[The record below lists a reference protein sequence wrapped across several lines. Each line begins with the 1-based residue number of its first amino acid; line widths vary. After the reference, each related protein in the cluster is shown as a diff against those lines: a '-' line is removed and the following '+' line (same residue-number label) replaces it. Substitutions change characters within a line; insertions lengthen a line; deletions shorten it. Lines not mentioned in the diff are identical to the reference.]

1 MNVVWF
7 KRDLRVTD
15 HKALA
20 SAASSGIVVPLYIL
34 EPELWKQPDVS
45 CRHFDFLKECLISL
59 RGDLQSQGLNL
70 VIKVGDAVEVLQ
82 AIHERRCIKCLWSH
96 QETWN
101 GWSYRRDI
109 RVRQWAKTNN
119 INWREPAQNGVVR
132 NLSSRNGWS
141 MNWNKE
147 MRQPL
152 SCFDTTPATV
162 DEVSEPIP
170 TPKELGILQN
180 TCTNR
185 QAGGRLEAQ
194 KLLKSFLY
202 ERGEDYTKE
211 MSSPVTA
218 FESCSRL
225 SPHLA
230 FGTISIREAFL
241 SLEKRIQELKAI
253 PAKDRGNWVRA
264 LRSFGGRLRWHCHFI
279 QKLEDQPSIEFDN
292 MHPSYNG
299 LRENDFNE
307 EYFQAWKE
315 GQTGY
320 PMVDACMRA
329 LRETGW
335 INFRMRAMLMSF
347 SSYHLWLHW
356 RKPALHLAQLFTD
369 YEPGIHY
376 SQAQMQSGTTG
387 INSIRIYNP
396 IKQGLDHDP
405 NGIFIRKWVPELET
419 VTTEALHGPSIEG
432 APISN
437 YPLAIVDEKLARK
450 TAAER
455 IYNLRRDASHKET
468 AKNVFKKHGSRK
480 SRSISRS
487 KDIRKNSNQRELGV

>member
-119 INWREPAQNGVVR
+119 IQWKEPAQNGVVR

-170 TPKELGILQN
+170 TPKELGILQLLAQ
-180 TCTNR
+180 TAR
-185 QAGGRLEAQ
+185 QADG
-194 KLLKSFLY
+194 
-202 ERGEDYTKE
+202 
-211 MSSPVTA
+211 
-218 FESCSRL
+218 
-225 SPHLA
+225 
-230 FGTISIREAFL
+230 
-241 SLEKRIQELKAI
+241 
-253 PAKDRGNWVRA
+253 
-264 LRSFGGRLRWHCHFI
+264 
-279 QKLEDQPSIEFDN
+279 
-292 MHPSYNG
+292 
-299 LRENDFNE
+299 
-307 EYFQAWKE
+307 
-315 GQTGY
+315 
-320 PMVDACMRA
+320 
-329 LRETGW
+329 
-335 INFRMRAMLMSF
+335 
-347 SSYHLWLHW
+347 
-356 RKPALHLAQLFTD
+356 
-369 YEPGIHY
+369 
-376 SQAQMQSGTTG
+376 
-387 INSIRIYNP
+387 
-396 IKQGLDHDP
+396 
-405 NGIFIRKWVPELET
+405 
-419 VTTEALHGPSIEG
+419 
-432 APISN
+432 
-437 YPLAIVDEKLARK
+437 
-450 TAAER
+450 
-455 IYNLRRDASHKET
+455 
-468 AKNVFKKHGSRK
+468 
-480 SRSISRS
+480 
-487 KDIRKNSNQRELGV
+487 

>member
-59 RGDLQSQGLNL
+59 RGDLQRQGLNL

-119 INWREPAQNGVVR
+119 IQWKEPAQNGVVR

-185 QAGGRLEAQ
+185 QAGGRLEAR

-202 ERGEDYTKE
+202 ERGEAYPKE

-419 VTTEALHGPSIEG
+419 VTTEALHGPSIER

-468 AKNVFKKHGSRK
+468 AKNVFKKHGSPK